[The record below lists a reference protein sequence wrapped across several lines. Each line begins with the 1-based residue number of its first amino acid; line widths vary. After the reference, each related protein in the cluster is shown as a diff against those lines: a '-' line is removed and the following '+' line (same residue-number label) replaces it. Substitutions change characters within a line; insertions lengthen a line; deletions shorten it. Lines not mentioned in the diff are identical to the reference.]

1 MQAVVPTFSVWIEA
15 QDPPADF
22 HCAHVVVASQH
33 SVEVHP
39 PAGHCPGVAFAFIE
53 PLVQVNAEHE
63 VMSQHDVLQLLSV
76 FVTPLHF
83 KVVVLLAV
91 LPVGHVYEEH
101 AKLSSAQ
108 QTASVEPTLFMSLCL
123 PAVVQLYAQH
133 FVGSHSQQVED
144 VQPTG
149 PPSPH
154 TLVHL
159 SVSWFALS
167 LWPAA
172 TAADEHAK
180 PLAKLTWAK
189 KAISKKVA
197 LNFFFNNRS
206 QPRPWAVGDGAKAT
220 VPPNHTS
227 TPRHPQTKSASPLW
241 VEACRGQLKKYI
253 YPAARRARAVVR
265 SLLCRYLL
273 SKEEVKP
280 LLSSSRGTISKIFE
294 KSRYYIF

>member
-1 MQAVVPTFSVWIEA
+1 VQAVVPTFSVWIEA

-189 KAISKKVA
+189 KAMSKKVA
-197 LNFFFNNRS
+197 L
-206 QPRPWAVGDGAKAT
+206 T
-220 VPPNHTS
+220 ITS
-227 TPRHPQTKSASPLW
+227 
-241 VEACRGQLKKYI
+241 I
-253 YPAARRARAVVR
+253 
-265 SLLCRYLL
+265 
-273 SKEEVKP
+273 KP
-280 LLSSSRGTISKIFE
+280 L
-294 KSRYYIF
+294 